1 MNAMREN
8 HSLATD
14 RSPWPTETWWAQ
26 RRRRY
31 NVGLLTAGL
40 LGFIGY
46 AAAVERCIRLSARG
60 EWEITIVTTV
70 FQACA
75 YLVMIGVAN
84 LCYYLGPWL
93 ERGLHPVNI
102 ARYRKITFRLGFWFS
117 VLLPCAPAA
126 LLLISCSLHRG
137 EEKRIILELIKIAVF
152 GQLS

>member
-1 MNAMREN
+1 MREN
-8 HSLATD
+8 QSLATD

-31 NVGLLTAGL
+31 NVGLLIAGL

-46 AAAVERCIRLSARG
+46 AAAVDRCIRLSAPG

-93 ERGLHPVNI
+93 ERRLHPVNI
-102 ARYRKITFRLGFWFS
+102 ARYRKIAFRLGFWFS

-137 EEKRIILELIKIAVF
+137 EEKPIILELIKIAVF